1 MVDTW
6 ASDGKGSAVPKA
18 LFLPKV
24 MFVEKPL
31 SDKAE
36 EMTAFRSRRLVPQ
49 ARATR
54 GVGCTTTSWWDHDGS
69 RKDVLTHEI
78 QEE

>member
-18 LFLPKV
+18 LLLHKV
-24 MFVEKPL
+24 LFVEKPL

-36 EMTAFRSRRLVPQ
+36 EMTAFRARRLVPHV
-49 ARATR
+49 A
-54 GVGCTTTSWWDHDGS
+54 
-69 RKDVLTHEI
+69 
-78 QEE
+78 

>member
-18 LFLPKV
+18 LLLPKV
-24 MFVEKPL
+24 LCVEKPR

-36 EMTAFRSRRLVPQ
+36 EMTAFRTRRLVPHV
-49 ARATR
+49 A
-54 GVGCTTTSWWDHDGS
+54 
-69 RKDVLTHEI
+69 
-78 QEE
+78 